1 MAQNCFQIYGLSQ
14 KSKTLEPQSWW
25 FAPKMVQSNIV
36 PEHLIVK
43 RQTSYQTSYQFLA
56 VSHKFPSTQQTRMSY
71 FHKFTSKTTKEIVNL
86 GEIGPILLGIHK
98 SLLMAWVMIAIK
110 LLPSGKLTVCY
121 GKWSIEIDGLPI
133 KNGDFL

>member
-1 MAQNCFQIYGLSQ
+1 MSQNCFQIYGLSQ

-56 VSHKFPSTQQTRMSY
+56 VSHKFPSTQQTRDELIPQIY
-71 FHKFTSKTTKEIVNL
+71 LQNYQRNCKFRWDWTNFA
-86 GEIGPILLGIHK
+86 GYPQK
-98 SLLMAWVMIAIK
+98 SF
-110 LLPSGKLTVCY
+110 
-121 GKWSIEIDGLPI
+121 DGLSS
-133 KNGDFL
+133 DSY